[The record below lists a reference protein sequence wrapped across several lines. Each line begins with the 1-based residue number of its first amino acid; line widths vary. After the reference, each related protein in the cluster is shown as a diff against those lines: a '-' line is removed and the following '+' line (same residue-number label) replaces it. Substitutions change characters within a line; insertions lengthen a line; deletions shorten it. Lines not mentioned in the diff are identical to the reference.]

1 MSEYILRRT
10 DGEPSLQA
18 LRQLLDPF
26 TDAQV
31 GLVLTE
37 RLVNMPA
44 DVVPEMYRMLLEEL
58 QWAIDDKEN
67 YDFSHF
73 LVWSR
78 TYREVESQ
86 LDKEGDGPSKKAR
99 LDTKRRPVD
108 PDQRFYFHPEDEI
121 LHRFAAGHASFDYA
135 TARAEGAADS
145 KRAFQD
151 KGVDSQLHLI
161 LIEKSRFRDAV
172 DALVQEIR

>member
-1 MSEYILRRT
+1 MTEYILLRA
-10 DGEPSLQA
+10 DKEPSLQA
-18 LRQLLDPF
+18 LRQLLDPS
-26 TDAQV
+26 TDGRV

-58 QWAIDDKEN
+58 QWAIEDKEH

-78 TYREVESQ
+78 TYNEVESQ
-86 LDKEGDGPSKKAR
+86 LDKEGDGPSKRVKR
-99 LDTKRRPVD
+99 DTDKPVD
-108 PDQRFYFHPEDEI
+108 PDQRLYFHPEDEI
-121 LHRFAAGHASFDYA
+121 LHRFAVGHASFDFS
-135 TARAEGAADS
+135 TARGEGSADS

-151 KGVDSQLHLI
+151 KGVESQMHLI
-161 LIEKSRFRDAV
+161 LIERGRIQDAV
-172 DALVQEIR
+172 NALVQEVR

>member
-1 MSEYILRRT
+1 MTEYILLRT
-10 DGEPSLQA
+10 DKEPALQG
-18 LRQLLDPF
+18 LRQLLDPS
-26 TDAQV
+26 TDGRV
-31 GLVLTE
+31 GLLLTE

-58 QWAIDDKEN
+58 QWAIEDREH

-78 TYREVESQ
+78 TYKEVESQ
-86 LDKEGDGPSKKAR
+86 LDKEGDGPSKKAKR
-99 LDTKRRPVD
+99 DTGKPAD

-121 LHRFAAGHASFDYA
+121 LHRFAVGHASFDFS
-135 TARAEGAADS
+135 TARGEGAADS

-151 KGVDSQLHLI
+151 KGVESQMHLI
-161 LIEKSRFRDAV
+161 LIEQGRFRDAV
-172 DALVQEIR
+172 QALVREVR

>member
-1 MSEYILRRT
+1 MSEYILSRT

-18 LRQLLDPF
+18 LRQLLDPA

-58 QWAIDDKEN
+58 QWAIEDKEN

-78 TYREVESQ
+78 TYREGESG
-86 LDKEGDGPSKKAR
+86 LDKEGDGASQKAR
-99 LDTKRRPVD
+99 LGAKRP
-108 PDQRFYFHPEDEI
+108 
-121 LHRFAAGHASFDYA
+121 
-135 TARAEGAADS
+135 
-145 KRAFQD
+145 
-151 KGVDSQLHLI
+151 
-161 LIEKSRFRDAV
+161 
-172 DALVQEIR
+172 